1 MPPNWRHARRFFET
15 SVRSQLPQYRA
26 QVLHRLPRLRQL
38 DNQQA
43 GDYPEKSQWHMAGT
57 QVDVEWLFIDKKL
70 KWSVYLIFY
79 LLMFWWDKYW
89 WNMMKWCFIPSAMKE
104 ENRCRSRPR
113 SVWRQKWYM
122 AWSSGEAARPWAT
135 DFLSTDSGSH
145 CPLPVRHVRPIRPI
159 QFLYVFNCWL
169 TLSPKKNWY
178 KYIPDIYI

>member
-1 MPPNWRHARRFFET
+1 MCHSFEET

-43 GDYPEKSQWHMAGT
+43 GDSVEKSQWHMAGT
-57 QVDVEWLFIDKKL
+57 QVDVEWCGMMWNGCLLTKNLNEVFIGSFICLLFVNCTCSDGTNIGE
-70 KWSVYLIFY
+70 I
-79 LLMFWWDKYW
+79 W
-89 WNMMKWCFIPSAMKE
+89 WNDVSSQVPLKE

-145 CPLPVRHVRPIRPI
+145 CPLPIRHVRPIRPI

-169 TLSPKKNWY
+169 PLCP
-178 KYIPDIYI
+178 